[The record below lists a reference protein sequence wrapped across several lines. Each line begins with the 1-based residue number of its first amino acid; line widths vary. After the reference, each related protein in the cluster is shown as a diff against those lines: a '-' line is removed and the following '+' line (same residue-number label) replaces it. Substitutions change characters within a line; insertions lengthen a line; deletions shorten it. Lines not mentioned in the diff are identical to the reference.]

1 MESPSTRTSQVF
13 EFMNSIDRFGKIKF
27 TTLREEILT
36 TRFLLQKKLSGIEDP
51 KIASFAEE
59 IFVS

>member
-13 EFMNSIDRFGKIKF
+13 EFMNSIDRSGKIKF
-27 TTLREEILT
+27 TTLMEEILA